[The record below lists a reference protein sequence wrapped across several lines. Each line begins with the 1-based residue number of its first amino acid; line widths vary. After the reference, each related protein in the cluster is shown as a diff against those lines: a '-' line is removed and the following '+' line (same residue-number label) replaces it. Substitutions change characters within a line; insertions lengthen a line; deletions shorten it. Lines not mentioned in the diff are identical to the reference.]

1 MVNIACFK
9 YGDKYDYR
17 HVNLLYN
24 SIKKHYKNKFSFFC
38 IGDNGENI
46 SPEVTFI
53 ELKEEFKYAFNK
65 VKAFSNNFL
74 NLKPNSRL
82 IILDLD
88 IEIMSDPS
96 EIFEVN
102 LEKKEVGVMHKWW
115 QYPYRSCFIWGGVYV
130 FDTGDTNI
138 LYSRLKNNKD
148 HFYKKYSLLYNYK
161 NRPEIDLPIKGEQDY
176 VLETLTIENFKLK
189 VFPAFVSE
197 TIQPE
202 VYQNKIDPKKAL
214 KDPDSLKKD
223 RLKTHFLIK
232 SLATTRKNLIFNHYS
247 GYVEEYIKLRYES

>member
-74 NLKPNSRL
+74 NLKRWKDGTADFLFLMGYN
-82 IILDLD
+82 D
-88 IEIMSDPS
+88 ISKLFFFS
-96 EIFEVN
+96 QQN
-102 LEKKEVGVMHKWW
+102 HKH
-115 QYPYRSCFIWGGVYV
+115 P
-130 FDTGDTNI
+130 
-138 LYSRLKNNKD
+138 L
-148 HFYKKYSLLYNYK
+148 
-161 NRPEIDLPIKGEQDY
+161 
-176 VLETLTIENFKLK
+176 FKAE
-189 VFPAFVSE
+189 F
-197 TIQPE
+197 
-202 VYQNKIDPKKAL
+202 
-214 KDPDSLKKD
+214 
-223 RLKTHFLIK
+223 
-232 SLATTRKNLIFNHYS
+232 
-247 GYVEEYIKLRYES
+247 